1 LRNKHLSGD
10 ESYQELA
17 LDDHKPWI
25 FDMQADTLMNAVNLN
40 ARCYPAILFFF
51 QALALS
57 PLETSQL
64 PQRNQNSGPKIE
76 ARVNAVLVP
85 VVVRDSQERAVGGLT
100 KDDFQVF
107 DKGKRQTISG
117 FTVEQHVVPANGGE
131 SSEGLAGTPEPE
143 IASRPVTEPKRFIVF
158 LFDDLHLN
166 SGELLRAQNVAVKML
181 DASLAVS
188 DMAAVVSTSG
198 ANSGLTSDHATLH
211 QAMQKLTVE
220 PLYRQYNHAC
230 PNIDYYQ
237 ADLIQNKRDNHA
249 LEVAEADYSTCAH
262 LVGVTPSMVEGMVRS
277 AAAQS
282 LATGEQDVSSTL
294 ALVSDVVRKMEVLQ
308 GERTLILISPGFLTL
323 THEAM
328 IGKSHVLDLA
338 ARSNV
343 TISAL
348 DARGLYTTGIDASE
362 RGGSSA
368 LDLMQGE
375 HAQYNRETMSLNEN
389 VMAEF
394 AEGTG
399 GAYVH
404 NSNDLE
410 GGLKRLAQAPEYVYL
425 LEFSLDKVKPDGSYH
440 PLKIKVNRKNA
451 SVQARRGY
459 FAPNAS
465 ATSALASSLS
475 PAVPAA
481 SVVDSPLTAKSEAGA
496 ISAPP
501 ERSKS
506 SVAAEPKKRE
516 KASTGEA
523 GFWYP
528 INVDAPLHDYSSES
542 CPLSSALQLSGVRAD
557 EMARNLQNFT
567 AQEQIEYRVIG
578 NSNANLQMVAGN
590 YDYSVFFQ
598 QSGAGLAVQENRA
611 PEPGSQPLPAGAR
624 DVGLPEIA
632 LIFLSSFQND
642 YEMKCEGGTEWKG
655 QPTWVVHFQQL
666 PNRPTHTAVFSVNGA
681 AYPAK
686 LKGRAWIVEGTN
698 NDSNQD
704 TGEVLHLELSLMES
718 IPAAKVRQ
726 MYVSID
732 YGPVQFRTQNVRF
745 WLSQDVTTYGDFG
758 DRRTIVHHKFKNFML
773 FSVRTDQII
782 EKPKAP

>member
-1 LRNKHLSGD
+1 
-10 ESYQELA
+10 
-17 LDDHKPWI
+17 
-25 FDMQADTLMNAVNLN
+25 MNAVRPETKSHLL
-40 ARCYPAILFFF
+40 AVFFI
-51 QALALS
+51 QAFVLC
-57 PLETSQL
+57 QL
-64 PQRNQNSGPKIE
+64 GAPQLTERGQDTGPKIE
-76 ARVNAVLVP
+76 VKVNAVLVP
-85 VVVRDSQERAVGGLT
+85 VVVRDTQGRAVGNLT
-100 KDDFQVF
+100 KDDFQIF
-107 DKGKRQTISG
+107 DKGKKQTISG
-117 FTVEQHVVPANGGE
+117 FSVEHHVTDVSGRSTVEGGLPQPE
-131 SSEGLAGTPEPE
+131 TTPH
-143 IASRPVTEPKRFIVF
+143 AVTEPKRFIVF

-166 SGELLRAQNVAVKML
+166 NSDLLQAQKAATKML
-181 DASLAVS
+181 GESLSPS
-188 DMAAVVSTSG
+188 DMAGMVSTSG
-198 ANSGLTSDHATLH
+198 TSSGLTRDHAILQ
-211 QAMQKLTVE
+211 QAIRELKAQ
-220 PLYRQYNHAC
+220 PIYRHDSHAC

-237 ADLIQNKRDNHA
+237 ADLIQNKRDSHA
-249 LEVAEADYSTCAH
+249 LELAEADYAACAN
-262 LVGVTPSMVEGMVRS
+262 LVGATPAMIESMVRS

-282 LATGEQDVSSTL
+282 LAIGEQDVSTTL
-294 ALVSDVVRKMEVLQ
+294 TKVGELVQKMAVLS
-308 GERTLILISPGFLTL
+308 GERTLILISPGFLTV
-323 THEAM
+323 TQEAM
-328 IGKSHVLDLA
+328 IEKSHVLDLA

-348 DARGLYTTGIDASE
+348 DARGLYTTEIDASE
-362 RGGSSA
+362 RGASST
-368 LDLMQGE
+368 LDLMKGE
-375 HAQYNRETMSLNEN
+375 HAQYDRETMSLNEN

-394 AEGTG
+394 AAGTG
-399 GAYVH
+399 GVYVH

-410 GGLKRLAQAPEYVYL
+410 GGLKKLTQAPEYVYL

-440 PLKIKVNRKNA
+440 PLKLKVNRKNT
-451 SVQARRGY
+451 SVQARQGY
-459 FAPNAS
+459 FAPKGQT
-465 ATSALASSLS
+465 TSAIASSPS

-481 SVVDSPLTAKSEAGA
+481 AVVDAPLTAKSEAAA

-506 SVAAEPKKRE
+506 SVAAAPRKRE

-528 INVDAPLHDYSSES
+528 INVDAPLHEYSSES
-542 CPLSSALQLSGVRAD
+542 CPLSSALQLSGARAD

-567 AQEQIEYRVIG
+567 AKEQIEYRVIG

-632 LIFLSSFQND
+632 LLFLSSFQND
-642 YEMKCEGGTEWKG
+642 YEMKCEGGTEWHG
-655 QPTWVVHFQQL
+655 RPTWVVHFQQL
-666 PNRPTHTAVFSVNGA
+666 PDRPSHTAVFSVNGA

-686 LKGRAWIVEGTN
+686 LKGRAWIVEGSN

-718 IPAAKVRQ
+718 IPAAKVLQ
-726 MYVSID
+726 MYASID

-745 WLSQDVTTYGDFG
+745 WLPLEVTTYGDFG
-758 DRRTIVHHKFKNFML
+758 DHRTIVHHTFTNFML

-782 EKPKAP
+782 EKPKGP